1 MIIKM
6 FRRPLSPFEF
16 FLSLE
21 KGSQRTFCSSPVCFF
36 REHILQFKNFGKNA
50 HAEKKQRKALI
61 ASWLIVF

>member
-21 KGSQRTFCSSPVCFF
+21 KGLQRTFCSSPECVF
-36 REHILQFKNFGKNA
+36 REHILQFKHLGKNA
-50 HAEKKQRKALI
+50 HAGENNVKR
-61 ASWLIVF
+61 